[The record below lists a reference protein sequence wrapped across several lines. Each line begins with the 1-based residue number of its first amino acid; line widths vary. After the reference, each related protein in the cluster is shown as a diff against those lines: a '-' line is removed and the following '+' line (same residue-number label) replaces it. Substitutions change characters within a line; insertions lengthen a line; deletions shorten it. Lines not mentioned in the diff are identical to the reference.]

1 MDASPAI
8 RILGSAAGGGF
19 PQWNCRC
26 PVCQLAWAGDSRV
39 KPRTQSSLAL
49 KGNDGTWV
57 LVNASP
63 DIRQQIMANPPLHPQ
78 GGLRHSPIAAVVL
91 TNADVDHVA
100 GLLGLRE
107 RWPLKV
113 LATSHVLEALR
124 RNPVFQVMADDVV
137 KRIEVQPDQPFSPA
151 PGIELEL
158 FSVPGKAPL
167 WGEGETVETEIDDGR
182 TVGVS
187 IEAGSGRKALYIPG
201 CAAMTEA
208 LRHRIKGATL
218 VFFDGTLFTD
228 DEMIRLGLG
237 PKTGRRMGHMPVSGP
252 GGTLEAFST
261 LEVRQKVFLH
271 INNSNPMIVDGS
283 PEHQQVTAAGWV
295 VAEDGMEFT
304 P

>member
-1 MDASPAI
+1 
-8 RILGSAAGGGF
+8 
-19 PQWNCRC
+19 
-26 PVCQLAWAGDSRV
+26 
-39 KPRTQSSLAL
+39 
-49 KGNDGTWV
+49 
-57 LVNASP
+57 
-63 DIRQQIMANPPLHPQ
+63 
-78 GGLRHSPIAAVVL
+78 
-91 TNADVDHVA
+91 
-100 GLLGLRE
+100 
-107 RWPLKV
+107 
-113 LATSHVLEALR
+113 
-124 RNPVFQVMADDVV
+124 VFQVMADDVV

-261 LEVRQKVFLH
+261 LEVRQKVFSHCVCNTKQTVRRIL
-271 INNSNPMIVDGS
+271 STQKPKRKPKRRTKTYRRKAFVCL
-283 PEHQQVTAAGWV
+283 P
-295 VAEDGMEFT
+295 
-304 P
+304 